1 MTRTNEKLA
10 EKIAKETPVVDTR
23 PQWEIDREERELK
36 RNNAA
41 HFLLEDQIETI
52 KTVIR
57 TIQDADFML
66 HESYELGTD
75 EMKAIDRADWKLRMA
90 FPELHDSVHN
100 DRMGD

>member
-23 PQWEIDREERELK
+23 PQWEIQREEAELK

-41 HFLLEDQIETI
+41 HFLLDDQIEVLKMVI
-52 KTVIR
+52 KA
-57 TIQDADFML
+57 IQDADFML
-66 HESYELGTD
+66 HECYELGTE

>member
-10 EKIAKETPVVDTR
+10 EKIAKETPALDTR
-23 PQWEIDREERELK
+23 PQWEIDREERELQ

>member
-10 EKIAKETPVVDTR
+10 EKIAKKTPVLDTR
-23 PQWEIDREERELK
+23 PQWQIDREEAELK

-41 HFLLEDQIETI
+41 HFLLEDQIEVLKIVI
-52 KTVIR
+52 KA
-57 TIQDADFML
+57 IQDADGML
-66 HESYELGTD
+66 HECYELSTE

-90 FPELHDSVHN
+90 FPELHNSVHN

>member
-23 PQWEIDREERELK
+23 PLWEIQREEAELK

-41 HFLLEDQIETI
+41 HFLLDDQIEVLKMVI
-52 KTVIR
+52 KA
-57 TIQDADFML
+57 IQDADFML
-66 HESYELGTD
+66 HECYELGTE
-75 EMKAIDRADWKLRMA
+75 EMKAIDKAEWKLRMA

-100 DRMGD
+100 DRMGE